1 MFLWAVWV
9 GVRGGSRRS
18 DGEGLF
24 ACSLRNKQVS
34 LERQAQRGRKVEN
47 NQKTGW
53 LKLGG
58 IHRVRPNLRIRRV
71 EERYFRCSQPCPRL
85 SSHIS
90 TSLVSELT

>member
-1 MFLWAVWV
+1 MWAVWV

-24 ACSLRNKQVS
+24 ACSLRNKQVH
-34 LERQAQRGRKVEN
+34 LERKAQRGRKVEN

-71 EERYFRCSQPCPRL
+71 EERYFRCS
-85 SSHIS
+85 
-90 TSLVSELT
+90 